1 VDRLETF
8 IETSK
13 TLPGTGSIRVD
24 KKKLKELLDQLRL
37 AIPQE
42 VRSAQEVLTRKDQI
56 VNQAMADARHTKL
69 QAEDEFR
76 ARLQQ
81 TEVLQHAQQRSAE
94 MLKDAEQRAA
104 RIVQQAEA
112 ESQSRRT
119 DADAYALRSLRALEK
134 ELNTLSNSVHKG
146 IDLLAGNTALA
157 GNGAH
162 FRE

>member
-1 VDRLETF
+1 M
-8 IETSK
+8 
-13 TLPGTGSIRVD
+13 D

-37 AIPQE
+37 AVPQE
-42 VRSAQEVLTRKDQI
+42 VRGAQEVLTRKDQI
-56 VNQAMADARHTKL
+56 VNQALTDARRTKV

-81 TEVLQHAQQRSAE
+81 TEVLQHAQQRAAE
-94 MLKDAEQRAA
+94 TLKDAEQRAA

-112 ESQSRRT
+112 ESQARRT
-119 DADAYALRSLRALEK
+119 DADAYALRSLRALER
-134 ELNTLSNSVHKG
+134 ELNTLSNSVRKG

-162 FRE
+162 SRE